1 MYMDKNLVFSEGQTL
16 AAGVSQ
22 NVIDFG
28 TKEDGYP
35 NAFLVVNLEKE
46 LSVAQNLTVEVQTSK
61 EANFTTLESVATFV
75 AKKGARNAVR
85 QFLPLGL
92 NRYVRLNYT
101 VVGAPTGKITA
112 IVAADC
118 EVA

>member
-28 TKEDGYP
+28 AKGDGYP

-46 LSVAQNLTVEVQTSK
+46 LGAAQGLTVEVQTSK
-61 EANFTTLESVATFV
+61 DANFATVESVATFH
-75 AKKGARNAVR
+75 AKKGVCNGVR
-85 QFLPLGL
+85 QILPLGL
-92 NRYVRLNYT
+92 NRYVRLNYA

-112 IVAADC
+112 IVAADV
-118 EVA
+118 EV